1 MKIIKVDEK
10 KIKGI
15 NVRTKN
21 ANEMNPETSRIG
33 GLWQKFYAN
42 IAPNLKDGAT
52 VFGVYYDYESDA
64 SGEFSVLAGSDK
76 IEGSLTKNLEKI
88 SIHNG
93 NYMLFEAKGDMPQVV
108 IDTWSKIWD
117 FFSSSSDD
125 AEYQRA
131 YTTDFELYKSQNEIE
146 IYIAVK

>member
-1 MKIIKVDEK
+1 MKTIQVDEK
-10 KIKGI
+10 EIKGI
-15 NVRTKN
+15 SVRTKN

-42 IAPNLKDGAT
+42 IAPNLKDKAT
-52 VFGVYYDYESDA
+52 VFAVYYDYESDA
-64 SGEFSVLAGSDK
+64 SGEYSVLAGSDK
-76 IEGSLTKNLEKI
+76 IEESYNKNLEKA

-93 NYMLFEAKGDMPQVV
+93 KYMLFEAKGDLPQAV

-117 FFSSSSDD
+117 FFSSDD
-125 AEYQRA
+125 AGYQRA
-131 YTTDFELYKSQNEIE
+131 YSTDFELYKSQNEIE

>member
-1 MKIIKVDEK
+1 
-10 KIKGI
+10 
-15 NVRTKN
+15 
-21 ANEMNPETSRIG
+21 MNPETSRIG
-33 GLWQKFYAN
+33 GLWQKFYVN
-42 IAPNLKDGAT
+42 IAPSLKNDAT
-52 VFGVYYDYESDA
+52 VFGIYYDYESDA

-76 IEGSLTKNLEKI
+76 IEESLTNNLEKI

-117 FFSSSSDD
+117 FFSSDE
-125 AEYQRA
+125 AKYQRA